1 MNTLGAVLGWFILMI
16 LSKKFK
22 ILMRDNEVDYNS
34 DNDLIIKLEPYLYII
49 IAIISVSIM

>member
-1 MNTLGAVLGWFILMI
+1 MI